1 MTPEKNPSS
10 ENLEQHLRLL
20 YAQGKQFAEIA
31 LQNFY
36 NFFKPQPNEQFYQRM
51 VRYAWYVFFGF
62 WLFLFVSFKL
72 VEYNVFNL
80 FGSLPSVA
88 HLEKPKI
95 PLASEVYTHDKKLI
109 GKYFR
114 ENRSMVHFEK
124 LSPHLTQALIS
135 TEDARFEEHSGIDLP
150 ALFGVLVYN
159 VVGFNRGGGSTLTQQ
174 LAKNLFKTR
183 SGASKGHLGK
193 VPVLGTVIIKMKEWI
208 TAINLEKNYTK
219 DEIIE
224 MYLNTVDFGNE
235 AYGVKIASKVFFN
248 KTPATLNIQEA
259 ALLIGV
265 LKATTSYNPFR
276 NPQKSLQRRNTVL
289 GQIAKYEHLSN
300 KEVDSLCKLPLG
312 TKYTP
317 EVMESGVSM
326 HFKDYLTLTLEKI
339 CAERGLDLHADGL
352 KVYVTIDSRLQ
363 KLAEESVSEN
373 MRLLQSRFFEHWR
386 GQNPW
391 TDKRGK
397 ELPDYLEKEMQKGK
411 LFQYYSKLHPNRPDS
426 VQLLLNSP
434 KEMTVFAWNDRGE
447 KDTLLSS
454 FDSLRYYKHILHTGM
469 MSMNPYSGEIKTWV
483 GDINYKYFKYDNV
496 RQARRQP
503 GSTFKPF
510 VYAAALDTASKDY
523 PQGMSPCTKMVDRP
537 VSVLYMED
545 GKSKTWSPHNADWY
559 CSLDTIP
566 LRYALARSLN
576 TITAQLTQK
585 IGVETVIRYAQKIG
599 ITSPMEVFPS
609 VCLGSNDVTVYEM
622 TAAYATFMN
631 DGIWT
636 EPQVISKIEDKNGKV
651 IYRPNPKRKR
661 AIRPETAFMLRTMLR
676 GSLTEPFGTS
686 GGLWRYDIH
695 RGHEVGGKTGT
706 SSNHADGWYMGVT
719 KDLVT
724 GTWVGGEDRSIHFR
738 TSDYGEGAKMAMPI
752 FGRYIERVYNAGFY
766 DYTKG
771 GFTKKPTGLTMSKPY
786 SCPVKVL
793 KDSTKTGRDSV
804 RVVMVE

>member
-1 MTPEKNPSS
+1 MDFLPNNPSPQ
-10 ENLEQHLRLL
+10 NLEQHLLLL
-20 YAQGKQFAEIA
+20 YTKSKTGLKFF
-31 LQNFY
+31 LQSTY
-36 NFFKPQPNEQFYQRM
+36 NFIKPQPNEQAYQKA
-51 VRYAWYVFFGF
+51 VRYLWYAFFGAWF
-62 WLFLFVSFKL
+62 VLFLSFKI
-72 VEYNVFNL
+72 VEFNPFNL

-124 LSPHLTQALIS
+124 LSPHLTQSLIS
-135 TEDARFEEHSGIDLP
+135 TEDARFEQHSGIDLP
-150 ALFGVLVYN
+150 AMFGVAFYN
-159 VVGFNRGGGSTLTQQ
+159 LLGNRRGGGSTLTQQ

-183 SGASKGHLGK
+183 RDASRGYLGA
-193 VPVLGTVIIKMKEWI
+193 VPVVGTVIIKMKEWI

-219 DEIIE
+219 DEIVE

-235 AYGVKIASKVFFN
+235 AFGIKIASKVFFN
-248 KTPATLNIQEA
+248 KTPATLNLQEA
-259 ALLIGV
+259 AMLIGV
-265 LKATTSYNPFR
+265 LKATTYYNPFR
-276 NPQKSLQRRNTVL
+276 NPNKALQRRNTVL
-289 GQIAKYEHLSN
+289 GQLLKYEHISQ
-300 KEVDSLCKLPLG
+300 KETDSLCKLPLG

-326 HFKDYLTLTLEKI
+326 HFHDYLTLTLEKI
-339 CAERGLDLHADGL
+339 CAARGLDLHADGL

-363 KLAEESVSEN
+363 KLAEESVNEN
-373 MRLLQSRFFEHWR
+373 MSLLQSRFFEHWK
-386 GQNPW
+386 GLNPW

-397 ELPDYLEKEMQKGK
+397 ELPAYLEKEMQKSK
-411 LFQYYSKLHPNRPDS
+411 LFQHYTQLHPNNEDS
-426 VQLLLNSP
+426 VWLLLKSP
-434 KEMTVFAWNDRGE
+434 KEMTVFAWNNQSE

-483 GDINYKYFKYDNV
+483 GDINYRYFKYDNV

-510 VYAAALDTASKDY
+510 VYAAAIDTG
-523 PQGMSPCTKMVDRP
+523 GMSPCTKMVDEP
-537 VSVLYMED
+537 VSILYMED
-545 GKSKTWSPHNADWY
+545 GKAKTWSPHNADWY
-559 CSLDTIP
+559 CSKDTIP

-576 TITAQLTQK
+576 TITAQITKKL
-585 IGVETVIRYAQKIG
+585 GWETVIRYAKKIG
-599 ITSPMEVFPS
+599 INSPMENFPA

-651 IYRPNPKRKR
+651 IYRPIPKRKR
-661 AIRPETAFMLRTMLR
+661 AISPETAFMIKLMLR
-676 GSLTEPFGTS
+676 GSLIEPLGTS

-706 SSNHADGWYMGVT
+706 SSNHADGWYMGIT
-719 KDLVT
+719 KDLVA
-724 GTWVGGEDRSIHFR
+724 GVWVGGEDRSIHFR

-752 FGRYIERVYNAGFY
+752 FGRYIEKVYNAGFH

-771 GFTKKPTGLTMSKPY
+771 GFTKKNTGLQISKPY
-786 SCPVKVL
+786 QCPVKLV
-793 KDSTKTGRDSV
+793 KDSTKTGKDSM

>member
-1 MTPEKNPSS
+1 MTFLNNDQQP
-10 ENLEQHLRLL
+10 ENLEQHIRNL
-20 YAQGKQFAEIA
+20 YHKSQQIGEIVIKTIA
-31 LQNFY
+31 NFL
-36 NFFKPQPNEQFYQRM
+36 KPQPNEQFYQKT
-51 VRYAWYVFFGF
+51 VRYAWYVFLGF
-62 WLFLFVSFKL
+62 WLLVPLSFKA
-72 VEYNVFNL
+72 VEYNLFNL

-124 LSPHLTQALIS
+124 LSPHLTQALVS
-135 TEDARFEEHSGIDLP
+135 AEDARFEQHSGIDLQ
-150 ALFGVLVYN
+150 AMFGVFIYN
-159 VVGFNRGGGSTLTQQ
+159 SIGIRRGGGSTLTQQ
-174 LAKNLFKTR
+174 LAKNLFRIRT
-183 SGASKGHLGK
+183 GASKGVLSK
-193 VPVLGTVIIKMKEWI
+193 VPLLGTLIIKMKEWV

-235 AYGVKIASKVFFN
+235 AFGIKIASKVFFN
-248 KTPATLNIQEA
+248 KTPATLNLQEA
-259 ALLIGV
+259 AMLIGV
-265 LKATTSYNPFR
+265 LKATTYYNPFR
-276 NPQKSLQRRNTVL
+276 NPVNALKRRNTVL
-289 GQIAKYEHLSN
+289 TQILKYGHLSK
-300 KEVDSLCKLPLG
+300 KETDSLLALPLG

-326 HFKDYLTLTLEKI
+326 HFHDYLELTLEKI
-339 CAERGLDLHADGL
+339 CAAKGLDLYADGL
-352 KVYVTIDSRLQ
+352 KIYVTIDSRLQ
-363 KLAEESVSEN
+363 KLAEESVGEN
-373 MRLLQSRFFEHWR
+373 MRLLQSRFFEHWK

-397 ELPDYLEKEMQKGK
+397 ELEGYLEKEMRKSK
-411 LFQYYSKLHPNRPDS
+411 LFEYYTKLHPTNPDS
-426 VQLLLNSP
+426 VMLLLKSP
-434 KEMTVFAWNDRGE
+434 KEMTVFAWNETGE

-454 FDSLRYYKHILHTGM
+454 YDSLRYYKHILHTGM

-483 GDINYKYFKYDNV
+483 GDINYRYFKYDNV

-510 VYAAALDTASKDY
+510 VYAAAIDTG
-523 PQGMSPCTKMVDRP
+523 GMTPCTKIVDRP
-537 VSVLYMED
+537 VSIMYMEE
-545 GKSKTWSPHNADWY
+545 GKAKTWSPHNADWY

-576 TITAQLTQK
+576 TVTAQLTQQL
-585 IGVETVIRYAQKIG
+585 GVETIIRYAQKIG
-599 ITSPMEVFPS
+599 INSPMENFPS

-651 IYRPNPKRKR
+651 IYRPNPKRRR
-661 AIRPETAFMLRTMLR
+661 AISAETAFLIRTMLR
-676 GSLTEPFGTS
+676 GSLTEPMGTS

-706 SSNHADGWYMGVT
+706 SSNHADGWYLGVT

-724 GTWVGGEDRSIHFR
+724 GVWVGGEDRSIHFR
-738 TSDYGEGAKMAMPI
+738 TSDYGEGAKMAMLI
-752 FGRYIERVYNAGFY
+752 FGRYIEKVYNAELY
-766 DYTKG
+766 DYQRG
-771 GFTKKPTGLTMSKPY
+771 AFTRKPTELTVHKPY
-786 SCPVKVL
+786 QCGVRIV
-793 KDSTKTGRDSV
+793 KDSTKLGRDSV
-804 RVVMVE
+804 RVVMD